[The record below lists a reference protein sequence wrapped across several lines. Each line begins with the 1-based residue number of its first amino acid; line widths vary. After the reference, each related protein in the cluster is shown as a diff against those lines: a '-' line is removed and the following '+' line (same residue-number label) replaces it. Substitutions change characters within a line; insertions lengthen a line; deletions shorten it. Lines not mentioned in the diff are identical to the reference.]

1 MLQPLRALRGKAFSL
16 ISNAPKKGLALSY
29 LHQLPPT
36 KMGKNS
42 TKT

>member
-1 MLQPLRALRGKAFSL
+1 MLQPPRGKAFAL

-29 LHQLPPT
+29 LHQPPPT
-36 KMGKNS
+36 KMGKNP